1 MSNYKQT
8 GWKFRSGNQS
18 LTKEPLPESAS
29 VVTWYVVPL
38 FPPVAMAPNPTAPVN
53 AFCAIALEKSA
64 APTEAKIERVLN
76 IMAKYHKSD

>member
-1 MSNYKQT
+1 VKKK
-8 GWKFRSGNQS
+8 GWNITYEGQL
-18 LTKEPLPESAS
+18 LTKEPAPESAS
-29 VVTWYVVPL
+29 VVTWYVVPP
-38 FPPVAMAPNPTAPVN
+38 FPPVAMAPNPTAPEN